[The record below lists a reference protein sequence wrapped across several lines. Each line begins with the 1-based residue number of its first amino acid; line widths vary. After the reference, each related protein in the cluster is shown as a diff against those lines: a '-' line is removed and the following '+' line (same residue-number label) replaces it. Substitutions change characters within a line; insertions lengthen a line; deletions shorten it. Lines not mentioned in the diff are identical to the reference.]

1 MKTIKEIFCCIMI
14 IVCTML
20 LSIGLGKTIYPEDNK
35 IEEHK
40 IFVPD
45 TVPSEAQQDKA
56 IAPLPPYGALELTE

>member
-1 MKTIKEIFCCIMI
+1 MKTIKELFCCIMI

-20 LSIGLGKTIYPEDNK
+20 LSIGLGRTMYPNNSVK
-35 IEEHK
+35 EHK

>member
-1 MKTIKEIFCCIMI
+1 MKTIKELFCCIMI

-20 LSIGLGKTIYPEDNK
+20 LSIGLGKTIYHEDNK
-35 IEEHK
+35 VKEHK

>member
-1 MKTIKEIFCCIMI
+1 
-14 IVCTML
+14 ML
-20 LSIGLGKTIYPEDNK
+20 LSIGLEKTIYPEDNK
-35 IEEHK
+35 VEEHK